1 MKKNVIDTTHIGVG
15 HMENDTITKQMVEEE
30 ATYIQ
35 GKMQEHGTESKALQ
49 EESGVGYYKRHH
61 RIKGERET

>member
-1 MKKNVIDTTHIGVG
+1 
-15 HMENDTITKQMVEEE
+15 MENDTITKQMVEEE